1 MCKVHGRHC
10 ALCTPQS
17 WLAPIPGRPMPRET
31 RQMGARE
38 EHRHA
43 AATRFEMPGPV
54 IRVLVA
60 EDVRVVRET
69 LVALLSLEDDI
80 NVVAALASGDR
91 IVPAAVEY
99 RPHVAV
105 LDIDLPG
112 LDGLSAAAELA
123 TRLPGCRA
131 LILTD
136 LGTQENLRRALETG
150 VPGFLLKDG
159 PAEQLIEAV
168 RAVAHGDRIMDP
180 RLAHLASGPGPDL
193 PAG

>member
-1 MCKVHGRHC
+1 M
-10 ALCTPQS
+10 
-17 WLAPIPGRPMPRET
+17 PGETGQMGPRE
-31 RQMGARE
+31 E
-38 EHRHA
+38 EHRNA
-43 AATRFEMPGPV
+43 AATRSDIPGPV

-91 IVPAAVEY
+91 VVPAAVKH
-99 RPHVAV
+99 RPDVAV

-123 TRLPGCRA
+123 ARLPGCRA
-131 LILTD
+131 LILTG
-136 LGTQENLRRALETG
+136 LGTPENFCRALETG
-150 VPGFLLKDG
+150 VAGFLLKDG

-168 RAVAHGDRIMDP
+168 RAVAHGDRVVDP